1 MPFLISGNLERLSE
15 TALVDF
21 QKKFGII
28 ISENQFFRQQYA
40 LIHNAILSRYDIV
53 QVLTGLDKD
62 EIISF
67 LFILSQFGDAVVN
80 ESPIDFLRF
89 GSNPYILEWQEGKFM
104 IPWEVIEVFANE
116 KVFRERNYLF
126 SLLHQLS
133 IKEKKAW
140 VKWLMMDY
148 EGRTEKDLNRE
159 IYKELRVLQKPFEGK
174 SIITE
179 NEFKLSSI
187 WKRGENQ
194 IVDWYYKGLTTFYY
208 TMQELSQK
216 EKDSF
221 LLTIINEIKA
231 GKYIIKK
238 EPEKF
243 REREEYRLVAT
254 AEGASIQFRDTI
266 FHYEMQ
272 KDDQEDFLFHNF

>member
-159 IYKELRVLQKPFEGK
+159 IYK
-174 SIITE
+174 
-179 NEFKLSSI
+179 
-187 WKRGENQ
+187 
-194 IVDWYYKGLTTFYY
+194 
-208 TMQELSQK
+208 
-216 EKDSF
+216 
-221 LLTIINEIKA
+221 
-231 GKYIIKK
+231 
-238 EPEKF
+238 
-243 REREEYRLVAT
+243 
-254 AEGASIQFRDTI
+254 
-266 FHYEMQ
+266 
-272 KDDQEDFLFHNF
+272 